1 MASNNTETETGVNK
15 YFRIIIG
22 LAGVLLA
29 APGVAQEAW
38 PGARPI
44 SMVVAFPPG
53 GVADLTARPMAVV
66 LERILRQKV
75 LVENKAGAGGA
86 VGNAYVAKARPD
98 GYTLLMAL
106 SSVTILPEADKVNG
120 KQPAYTLDQLVPV
133 ALVSADPTVLV
144 VRAESPYKSVKD
156 LVDAAKANPGK
167 INFASSGYY
176 SALHT
181 PMEMFS
187 IATGARLFHIPY
199 QGGGPAVTALLGGQV
214 DALASGPG
222 PVLQHIK
229 AGKLRALASWGDKRH
244 PALPDV
250 PTLKELGIDSEFYIW
265 AGLFVPTGTPE
276 PVIRQLREAVR
287 QAVVDPL
294 FKQVMEAAGQP
305 IQYLDQAEFRIFFDK
320 DAKKMADVV
329 RQIGRVDDKK

>member
-1 MASNNTETETGVNK
+1 MRALLLFCLGLWGMAAS
-15 YFRIIIG
+15 
-22 LAGVLLA
+22 
-29 APGVAQEAW
+29 AQEPW
-38 PGARPI
+38 PAAKPI
-44 SMVVAFPPG
+44 SLVVAFPPG
-53 GVADLTARPMAVV
+53 GVADLTARPMAVA

-75 LVENKAGAGGA
+75 LVENRAGAGGA

-106 SSVTILPEADKVNG
+106 SSVSILLEADKING
-120 KQPAYTLDQLVPV
+120 KPPGYTLDQLTPV

-144 VRAESPYKSVKD
+144 VRAESPYRTVKD
-156 LVDAAKANPGK
+156 LVDAARANPGK
-167 INFASSGYY
+167 INYASSGYY

-187 IATGARLFHIPY
+187 LATGAKMFHIPY
-199 QGGGPAVTALLGGQV
+199 QGGGPAVTAILGGQV

-222 PVLQHIK
+222 PVLQHVK

-250 PTLKELGIDSEFYIW
+250 PTLRESGIDNEFYIW
-265 AGLFVPTGTPE
+265 AGLFAPAGTPE
-276 PVIRQLREAVR
+276 AVIRPLREAVR
-287 QAVVDPL
+287 QAVADAQ
-294 FKQVMEAAGQP
+294 FRQVMESSGQP
-305 IQYLDQAEFRIFFDK
+305 IQYLDQAEFRVFFDK

-329 RQIGRVDDKK
+329 RQIGKVDEKK

>member
-1 MASNNTETETGVNK
+1 M
-15 YFRIIIG
+15 R
-22 LAGVLLA
+22 VLLLFCMA
-29 APGVAQEAW
+29 MLGFSVAAQEPW
-38 PGARPI
+38 PAAKPI

-66 LERILRQKV
+66 LERILKQKV
-75 LVENKAGAGGA
+75 LVENRAGAGGA

-106 SSVTILPEADKVNG
+106 SSVSILPEADKVNG
-120 KQPAYTLDQLVPV
+120 KVPGYTLDQLIPV

-144 VRAESPYKSVKD
+144 VRAEAPYRSVKD

-167 INFASSGYY
+167 INYASSGYY

-187 IATGARLFHIPY
+187 IATGAKMFHIPY
-199 QGGGPAVTALLGGQV
+199 QGGGPAVTAILGGQV

-222 PVLQHIK
+222 PVVQHIK

-250 PTLKELGIDSEFYIW
+250 PTLKELGIDNEFYIW
-265 AGLFVPTGTPE
+265 AGLFAPAGTPE
-276 PVIRQLREAVR
+276 PVVRQLRDAVR
-287 QAVVDPL
+287 QAVADPQ
-294 FKQVMEAAGQP
+294 FRQVMESSGQP
-305 IQYLDQAEFRIFFDK
+305 IQYLDQAEFRTFFDK

-329 RQIGRVDDKK
+329 RQIGKVEEKK

>member
-1 MASNNTETETGVNK
+1 MRALLLFWMGMMA
-15 YFRIIIG
+15 F
-22 LAGVLLA
+22 A
-29 APGVAQEAW
+29 ASAQEPW
-38 PGARPI
+38 PAAKPI

-66 LERILRQKV
+66 LERILKQKV
-75 LVENKAGAGGA
+75 LVENRAGAGGA

-106 SSVTILPEADKVNG
+106 SSVSILPEADKVNG
-120 KQPAYTLDQLVPV
+120 KAPGYTLDQLVPV

-144 VRAESPYKSVKD
+144 VRAESPYRTVKD
-156 LVDAAKANPGK
+156 LIDAARANPGK
-167 INFASSGYY
+167 INYASSGYY

-187 IATGARLFHIPY
+187 IATGAKLFHIPY
-199 QGGGPAVTALLGGQV
+199 QGGGPAVTAILGGQV

-250 PTLKELGIDSEFYIW
+250 PTLKELGIDNEFYIW
-265 AGLFVPTGTPE
+265 AGLFAPAGTPE
-276 PVIRQLREAVR
+276 AVIRALRDAVR
-287 QAVVDPL
+287 LAVADSQ
-294 FKQVMEAAGQP
+294 FRQVMDSSGQP
-305 IQYLDQAEFRIFFDK
+305 IQYLDQAEFRVFFDK

-329 RQIGRVDDKK
+329 RQIGRVDEKK

>member
-1 MASNNTETETGVNK
+1 MRALLFICMGLMA
-15 YFRIIIG
+15 F
-22 LAGVLLA
+22 A
-29 APGVAQEAW
+29 ASAQDPW
-38 PGARPI
+38 PAAKPI

-66 LERILRQKV
+66 LERILKQKV
-75 LVENKAGAGGA
+75 LVENRAGAGGA

-106 SSVTILPEADKVNG
+106 SSVSILPEADKVNG
-120 KQPAYTLDQLVPV
+120 KAPGYTLDQLIPV

-144 VRAESPYKSVKD
+144 VRAESSYKTVKD

-167 INFASSGYY
+167 INYASSGYY

-187 IATGARLFHIPY
+187 IATGAKMFHIPY
-199 QGGGPAVTALLGGQV
+199 QGGGPAVTAILGGQV

-222 PVLQHIK
+222 PVVQHIK
-229 AGKLRALASWGDKRH
+229 AGKLRALASWGDRRH

-250 PTLKELGIDSEFYIW
+250 PTLKELGIDNEFYIW
-265 AGLFVPTGTPE
+265 AGLFAPAGTPE
-276 PVIRQLREAVR
+276 AVVRQLRDAVR
-287 QAVVDPL
+287 QAVADPQ
-294 FKQVMEAAGQP
+294 FKQVMESSGQP
-305 IQYLDQAEFRIFFDK
+305 IQYLDQAEFRVFFDK

-329 RQIGRVDDKK
+329 RQIGKVEEKK